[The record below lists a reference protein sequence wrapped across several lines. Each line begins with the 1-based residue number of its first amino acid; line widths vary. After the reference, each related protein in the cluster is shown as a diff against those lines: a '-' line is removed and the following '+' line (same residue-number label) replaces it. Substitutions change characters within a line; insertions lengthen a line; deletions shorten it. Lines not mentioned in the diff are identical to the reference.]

1 MQVGILGSGLMGAET
16 LARTAP
22 KARVVAAFQTV
33 PSEVLLAYR
42 FERFR
47 PAR

>member
-16 LARTAP
+16 LAR